1 MLPLS
6 ENELDELVARERER
20 GSPPLTDWDSL
31 ATRLRAEGLIT
42 TSAGGSRFASRTWM
56 QAAAAVLLLVG
67 GAAIGRYTGYTGYTG
82 YIGYTANASSN
93 QSAQS
98 QIAASPNTTGQTAA
112 VASAASS
119 HSGNASMVSTTPPEF
134 HSPEEAWAALNRA
147 GEEYQR
153 ASAYLSASNTD
164 VPMPTTPDTYRTRL
178 AALDNVMTE
187 MRSALHEAPH
197 DPVINQYYLATVGA
211 REATLRQLGTTLPAG
226 ARLNRF

>member
-20 GSPPLTDWDSL
+20 GAPPLTDWDSL
-31 ATRLRAEGLIT
+31 AERLRAEGLLKKR
-42 TSAGGSRFASRTWM
+42 SGGSGRLTTRVWM
-56 QAAAAVLLLVG
+56 QAAAALLLVAG
-67 GAAIGRYTGYTGYTG
+67 GAAIGRL
-82 YIGYTANASSN
+82 TAPRSASDSSTAQTPNAT
-93 QSAQS
+93 
-98 QIAASPNTTGQTAA
+98 P
-112 VASAASS
+112 
-119 HSGNASMVSTTPPEF
+119 VSTSTPEF
-134 HSPEEAWAALNRA
+134 RSPEEAWATLNRA

-164 VPMPTTPDTYRTRL
+164 IPMPTNPDTYRTRL

>member
-1 MLPLS
+1 VSNP
-6 ENELDELVARERER
+6 
-20 GSPPLTDWDSL
+20 
-31 ATRLRAEGLIT
+31 
-42 TSAGGSRFASRTWM
+42 
-56 QAAAAVLLLVG
+56 
-67 GAAIGRYTGYTGYTG
+67 TG
-82 YIGYTANASSN
+82 
-93 QSAQS
+93 SAQS
-98 QIAASPNTTGQTAA
+98 AFSPNTTGQSAIAA
-112 VASAASS
+112 Q
-119 HSGNASMVSTTPPEF
+119 NVSTTNVSAAVPEF
-134 HSPEEAWAALNRA
+134 KSPEEAWATLNRA

-153 ASAYLSASNTD
+153 ASAYLSASKTD

>member
-6 ENELDELVARERER
+6 ENELDDLVARERER
-20 GSPPLTDWDSL
+20 GAPPLTNWDSIAAQL
-31 ATRLRAEGLIT
+31 RLDGIIKSRSYGITGSGTRI
-42 TSAGGSRFASRTWM
+42 FM
-56 QAAAAVLLLVG
+56 QAAAAVVLVAG
-67 GAAIGRYTGYTGYTG
+67 GAAIGRYT
-82 YIGYTANASSN
+82 APAKPVSN
-93 QSAQS
+93 
-98 QIAASPNTTGQTAA
+98 P
-112 VASAASS
+112 VASAPSALAA
-119 HSGNASMVSTTPPEF
+119 NPDQPVQPTF
-134 HSPEEAWAALNRA
+134 KSPEEAWATLNRA

-164 VPMPTTPDTYRTRL
+164 VPMPTNPDTYRTRL

-187 MRSALHEAPH
+187 MRSALHEAPQ

>member
-6 ENELDELVARERER
+6 ENELDDLVARERER
-20 GSPPLTDWDSL
+20 GAPPLTNWDSIAAQL
-31 ATRLRAEGLIT
+31 RLDGLIKEQT
-42 TSAGGSRFASRTWM
+42 RFSGLRTRVWM
-56 QAAAAVLLLVG
+56 QAAAAVLLVAG
-67 GAAIGRYTGYTGYTG
+67 GTAIGRF
-82 YIGYTANASSN
+82 TASASTAPAATT
-93 QSAQS
+93 QSAS
-98 QIAASPNTTGQTAA
+98 TPNTTGQSALAA
-112 VASAASS
+112 AT
-119 HSGNASMVSTTPPEF
+119 VSNPDRSDQSF
-134 HSPEEAWAALNRA
+134 SFKSPEDAWATLNRA

-178 AALDNVMTE
+178 AALDNVMTS
-187 MRSALHEAPH
+187 MRSALHEAPQ